1 MKKKVISLMI
11 IMMFLITGFIA
22 SVQSVETKRLYKAES
37 DLQLPLE
44 IKSHMLESITIETMT
59 SLIKDRLGQL
69 PINSRL
75 KERFARY
82 IEKGINE
89 MNMMGITSEKNLV
102 ETQNILTDGLLN
114 PKRPKTHIFLMS
126 LYPDSVDITTMIPT
140 YIENLTGDEW
150 QDNTTIEIFVKLIPL
165 FDSVSTSQR
174 VIIRKL
180 RQTTSIVYPAIGARI
195 RQDNSTLFIAAFGPG
210 IKWSWRLF

>member
-1 MKKKVISLMI
+1 MKKKVISLI
-11 IMMFLITGFIA
+11 ILMFLLTGFIA
-22 SVQSVETKRLYKAES
+22 SVQSVETKRFYKAES
-37 DLQLPLE
+37 DLQLPVE
-44 IKSHMLESITIETMT
+44 TESYMLESITIGTMT
-59 SLIKDRLGQL
+59 ALIKDQLGQL

-75 KERFARY
+75 KERFEKY

-89 MNMMGITSEKNLV
+89 MNMMGITSEKSFV
-102 ETQNILTDGLLN
+102 ETQTILSDSLLN
-114 PKRPKTHIFLMS
+114 PKRPKTHMFLMN

-140 YIENLTGDEW
+140 YIENLTGNDW
-150 QDNTTIEIFVKLIPL
+150 QDNTTVEIFVKLIPL
-165 FDSVSTSQR
+165 FDSIDTSQR

-180 RQTTSIVYPAIGARI
+180 HQTTSLIYPAIGARI